1 MTSLN
6 VNPKVKF
13 LCFTTSFRMLS
24 TGVLARSSQAHV
36 DLVDTPTGRDQRRM
50 LAESPREFTL
60 TLSGHDDRGTM
71 NMMNSIKK
79 VKRSAHV
86 RRERGLVGSIRELRL
101 AEESGVSLDKLVV
114 VVSFVMLVYTV
125 TLIGLTRRGGVA

>member
-50 LAESPREFTL
+50 LVESPREFTL
-60 TLSGHDDRGTM
+60 TLSGHDDRGT
-71 NMMNSIKK
+71 MNSIKK

-101 AEESGVSLDKLVV
+101 AVESGVSLDKLVV
-114 VVSFVMLVYTV
+114 VVSF
-125 TLIGLTRRGGVA
+125 GLS